1 MDDEQ
6 IDPNYVP
13 SSECYESDAENEGDP
28 VETGD
33 LGSTVAKNWHGK
45 VIDSKE
51 YALAIEW
58 NEKAATGA
66 FDKYNYRKYRKE
78 MTAFGLPG
86 KNWHVGHIAPNE
98 KGTGRDKGPEDLGW
112 NLMALDA

>member
-33 LGSTVAKNWHGK
+33 LGSTVAKN
-45 VIDSKE
+45 
-51 YALAIEW
+51 
-58 NEKAATGA
+58 
-66 FDKYNYRKYRKE
+66 
-78 MTAFGLPG
+78 
-86 KNWHVGHIAPNE
+86 
-98 KGTGRDKGPEDLGW
+98 
-112 NLMALDA
+112 